1 MQIIDTD
8 ATRRALAFEPVIATL
23 RAAFAGGYTVPPRHV
38 HSLASGD
45 RHGTSLIMP
54 AWSEA
59 GYFGVKVINIFPEN
73 TRDGLPGL
81 HATYTLYS
89 ARNGVPLAQVDGDVV
104 TAFRTAGA
112 AALGADYL
120 ARRDARR
127 LLVLGS
133 GRIAGLV
140 PAAMKAVRPIEEV
153 MVWNV
158 RPEGAQALAQR
169 LGEQGFAATAV
180 TDLETAV
187 GRADIVSCATLS
199 TVPLVRGAW
208 LRPGTHLDLIGSF
221 KPEMKETDPACF
233 AGHAVYVDTDE
244 APTKAGDLLEAFKAG
259 TLRVPDIRGTLFD
272 LVAGKVAGRGDE
284 EQITVF
290 KAVGSAL
297 EDLALA
303 ALVYEAQQAKPRTA
317 GRRRVRTA
325 RT

>member
-38 HSLASGD
+38 HSIVSGD
-45 RHGTSLIMP
+45 RQGTSLIMP

-133 GRIAGLV
+133 GRIAGLL

-153 MVWNV
+153 LVWNV
-158 RPEGAQALAQR
+158 RPEARRPWPGVWAKRALPRPPSPIWRPPCAR
-169 LGEQGFAATAV
+169 PTSSAAPRCPRCRWCAALGC
-180 TDLETAV
+180 
-187 GRADIVSCATLS
+187 GRAPTWISSAVSS
-199 TVPLVRGAW
+199 
-208 LRPGTHLDLIGSF
+208 
-221 KPEMKETDPACF
+221 
-233 AGHAVYVDTDE
+233 
-244 APTKAGDLLEAFKAG
+244 
-259 TLRVPDIRGTLFD
+259 
-272 LVAGKVAGRGDE
+272 
-284 EQITVF
+284 
-290 KAVGSAL
+290 
-297 EDLALA
+297 
-303 ALVYEAQQAKPRTA
+303 PR
-317 GRRRVRTA
+317 
-325 RT
+325 

>member
-1 MQIIDTD
+1 MLNIDTD
-8 ATRRALAFEPVIATL
+8 ATHKALAFDAVIATL

-38 HSLASGD
+38 HNITAGD
-45 RHGTSLIMP
+45 RQGTSLIMP

-59 GYFGVKVINIFPEN
+59 GYYGVKVINIFPEN

-81 HATYTLYS
+81 HASYTLYS
-89 ARNGVPLAQVDGDVV
+89 SRTGVPLAQVDGDAV

-140 PAAMKAVRPIEEV
+140 PAAMRAVRPIDEILI
-153 MVWNV
+153 WNV
-158 RPEGAQALAQR
+158 RPQGAEALAQR
-169 LGEQGFAATAV
+169 LQDQGMAARAV
-180 TDLETAV
+180 SDLEAAV
-187 GRADIVSCATLS
+187 RQADIVSCATLS
-199 TVPLVRGAW
+199 TEPLVRGEW
-208 LRPGTHLDLIGSF
+208 LQPGTHLDLIGSF

-233 AGHAVYVDTDE
+233 AGNAIYVDTEE
-244 APTKAGDLLEAFKAG
+244 APTKSGDLLEAFKAG
-259 TLRVPDIRGTLFD
+259 TLRMPDIRGTLFD
-272 LVAGKVAGRGDE
+272 LVAGRVAGRSEDG
-284 EQITVF
+284 QITVF

-303 ALVYEAQQAKPRTA
+303 AFVYEAQAAKPKRPRRGARTA
-317 GRRRVRTA
+317 KT
-325 RT
+325 